1 MFALCRKEIAID
13 FIRSICSY
21 TFANR
26 RFYHWMEG
34 NMQNFHHVNVCPIRD
49 IISRISSKWTML
61 VLVTLHSNGTM
72 RFNDIQKSIGEV
84 SQRMLTVTLRSL
96 EADGLIHRKV
106 YPEVPPKVEY
116 KLSERGES
124 LMPLLQSLID
134 WALEHAEAI
143 MEDRNKD
150 R

>member
-1 MFALCRKEIAID
+1 
-13 FIRSICSY
+13 
-21 TFANR
+21 
-26 RFYHWMEG
+26 
-34 NMQNFHHVNVCPIRD
+34 MQNFHHINVCPIRD
-49 IISRISSKWTML
+49 IISRISSKWAML

-106 YPEVPPKVEY
+106 YPEVPPRVEY

-134 WALEHAEAI
+134 WALEHADAI
-143 MEDRNKD
+143 MEDRN
-150 R
+150 RGR

>member
-1 MFALCRKEIAID
+1 
-13 FIRSICSY
+13 
-21 TFANR
+21 
-26 RFYHWMEG
+26 
-34 NMQNFHHVNVCPIRD
+34 MQNFHHINVCPIRD
-49 IISRISSKWTML
+49 IISRISSKWAML

-96 EADGLIHRKV
+96 EADGLILRKV
-106 YPEVPPKVEY
+106 YPEVPPRVEY

-134 WALEHAEAI
+134 WALEHADAI
-143 MEDRNKD
+143 MEDRNRD

>member
-1 MFALCRKEIAID
+1 
-13 FIRSICSY
+13 
-21 TFANR
+21 
-26 RFYHWMEG
+26 
-34 NMQNFHHVNVCPIRD
+34 MQNFHHINVCPIRD
-49 IISRISSKWTML
+49 IISRISSKWAML

-134 WALEHAEAI
+134 WALEHADAI
-143 MEDRNKD
+143 MEDRKKD

>member
-1 MFALCRKEIAID
+1 
-13 FIRSICSY
+13 
-21 TFANR
+21 
-26 RFYHWMEG
+26 
-34 NMQNFHHVNVCPIRD
+34 MQNFHHINVCPIRD
-49 IISRISSKWTML
+49 IISRISSKWAML

-106 YPEVPPKVEY
+106 YPEVPPRVEY
-116 KLSERGES
+116 KLSEQGES

-134 WALEHAEAI
+134 WALEHADAI
-143 MEDRNKD
+143 MEDRNRD

>member
-1 MFALCRKEIAID
+1 
-13 FIRSICSY
+13 
-21 TFANR
+21 
-26 RFYHWMEG
+26 
-34 NMQNFHHVNVCPIRD
+34 MQNFHYVNVCPIRD
-49 IISRISSKWTML
+49 IISRISSKWAML

-134 WALEHAEAI
+134 WALEHADAI
-143 MEDRNKD
+143 MEDRNRD

>member
-1 MFALCRKEIAID
+1 
-13 FIRSICSY
+13 
-21 TFANR
+21 
-26 RFYHWMEG
+26 
-34 NMQNFHHVNVCPIRD
+34 MQNFHHINVCPIRD
-49 IISRISSKWTML
+49 IISRISSKWAML

-106 YPEVPPKVEY
+106 YPEVPPRVEY

-134 WALEHAEAI
+134 WALEHADVI
-143 MEDRNKD
+143 MEDRNRD

>member
-1 MFALCRKEIAID
+1 
-13 FIRSICSY
+13 
-21 TFANR
+21 
-26 RFYHWMEG
+26 
-34 NMQNFHHVNVCPIRD
+34 MQNFHHINVCPIRD
-49 IISRISSKWTML
+49 IISRISSKWAML

-106 YPEVPPKVEY
+106 YPEVPPRVEY

-134 WALEHAEAI
+134 WALEHADAI
-143 MEDRNKD
+143 MEDRNRD

>member
-1 MFALCRKEIAID
+1 
-13 FIRSICSY
+13 
-21 TFANR
+21 
-26 RFYHWMEG
+26 
-34 NMQNFHHVNVCPIRD
+34 MQNFHHINVCPIRD
-49 IISRISSKWTML
+49 IISRISSKWAML

-96 EADGLIHRKV
+96 EAEGLIHRKV
-106 YPEVPPKVEY
+106 YPEVPPRVEY

-134 WALEHAEAI
+134 WALEHADAI
-143 MEDRNKD
+143 MEDRNRD

>member
-1 MFALCRKEIAID
+1 
-13 FIRSICSY
+13 
-21 TFANR
+21 
-26 RFYHWMEG
+26 
-34 NMQNFHHVNVCPIRD
+34 
-49 IISRISSKWTML
+49 ML

-106 YPEVPPKVEY
+106 YPEVPPRVEY

-134 WALEHAEAI
+134 WALEHANAI
-143 MEDRNKD
+143 MEDRNRD

>member
-1 MFALCRKEIAID
+1 
-13 FIRSICSY
+13 
-21 TFANR
+21 
-26 RFYHWMEG
+26 
-34 NMQNFHHVNVCPIRD
+34 MQNFHHINVCPIRD
-49 IISRISSKWTML
+49 IISRISSKWAIL

-106 YPEVPPKVEY
+106 YPEVPPRVEY

-134 WALEHAEAI
+134 WALEHADAI
-143 MEDRNKD
+143 MEDRNRD

>member
-1 MFALCRKEIAID
+1 
-13 FIRSICSY
+13 
-21 TFANR
+21 
-26 RFYHWMEG
+26 
-34 NMQNFHHVNVCPIRD
+34 
-49 IISRISSKWTML
+49 ML

-106 YPEVPPKVEY
+106 YPEVPPRVEY
-116 KLSERGES
+116 KLSERGERQ
-124 LMPLLQSLID
+124 MPILKTLID
-134 WALEHAEAI
+134 RALEHTNTI
-143 MEDRNKD
+143 KKNRNRK

>member
-1 MFALCRKEIAID
+1 
-13 FIRSICSY
+13 
-21 TFANR
+21 
-26 RFYHWMEG
+26 
-34 NMQNFHHVNVCPIRD
+34 MQYFHHINVCPIRD
-49 IISRISSKWTML
+49 IISRISSKWAML

-106 YPEVPPKVEY
+106 YPEVPPRVEY

-134 WALEHAEAI
+134 WALEHADAI
-143 MEDRNKD
+143 MEDRNRD

>member
-1 MFALCRKEIAID
+1 
-13 FIRSICSY
+13 
-21 TFANR
+21 
-26 RFYHWMEG
+26 
-34 NMQNFHHVNVCPIRD
+34 MQNFHHINVCPIRD
-49 IISRISSKWTML
+49 IISRISSKWAML

-134 WALEHAEAI
+134 WALEHADAI

>member
-1 MFALCRKEIAID
+1 
-13 FIRSICSY
+13 
-21 TFANR
+21 
-26 RFYHWMEG
+26 
-34 NMQNFHHVNVCPIRD
+34 MQNFHHINVCPIRD
-49 IISRISSKWTML
+49 IISRISSKWAML

-96 EADGLIHRKV
+96 ETDGLIHQKV
-106 YPEVPPKVEY
+106 YPEVPPRVEY
-116 KLSERGES
+116 KLSEREES

-134 WALEHAEAI
+134 WALEHADAI
-143 MEDRNKD
+143 MEDRNRD

>member
-1 MFALCRKEIAID
+1 
-13 FIRSICSY
+13 
-21 TFANR
+21 
-26 RFYHWMEG
+26 
-34 NMQNFHHVNVCPIRD
+34 MQNFHHINVCPIRD
-49 IISRISSKWTML
+49 IISRISSKWAML

-106 YPEVPPKVEY
+106 YPEVPPRVEY

-124 LMPLLQSLID
+124 LTPLLQSLID
-134 WALEHAEAI
+134 WALEHADAI
-143 MEDRNKD
+143 MEDRNRD

>member
-1 MFALCRKEIAID
+1 
-13 FIRSICSY
+13 
-21 TFANR
+21 
-26 RFYHWMEG
+26 
-34 NMQNFHHVNVCPIRD
+34 MQNFHHINVCPIRD
-49 IISRISSKWTML
+49 IISRISCKWAML

-106 YPEVPPKVEY
+106 YPEVPPRVEY

-134 WALEHAEAI
+134 WALEHADAI
-143 MEDRNKD
+143 MEDRNRD

>member
-1 MFALCRKEIAID
+1 
-13 FIRSICSY
+13 
-21 TFANR
+21 
-26 RFYHWMEG
+26 
-34 NMQNFHHVNVCPIRD
+34 MQNFHHVNVCPIRD

-106 YPEVPPKVEY
+106 YPEVPPRVEY

-134 WALEHAEAI
+134 WALEHADAI
-143 MEDRNKD
+143 MEDRNRD

>member
-1 MFALCRKEIAID
+1 
-13 FIRSICSY
+13 
-21 TFANR
+21 
-26 RFYHWMEG
+26 
-34 NMQNFHHVNVCPIRD
+34 MQNFHHINVCPIRD
-49 IISRISSKWTML
+49 IISRISSKWAML

-96 EADGLIHRKV
+96 EADGLIHREV
-106 YPEVPPKVEY
+106 YPEVPPRVEY

-134 WALEHAEAI
+134 WALEHANAI
-143 MEDRNKD
+143 MEDRNRD

>member
-1 MFALCRKEIAID
+1 
-13 FIRSICSY
+13 
-21 TFANR
+21 
-26 RFYHWMEG
+26 
-34 NMQNFHHVNVCPIRD
+34 MQNFHHINVCPIRD
-49 IISRISSKWTML
+49 IISRISSKWAML

-106 YPEVPPKVEY
+106 YPEVPPRVEY

-134 WALEHAEAI
+134 WALEHADAT
-143 MEDRNKD
+143 MEDRNRD

>member
-1 MFALCRKEIAID
+1 
-13 FIRSICSY
+13 
-21 TFANR
+21 
-26 RFYHWMEG
+26 
-34 NMQNFHHVNVCPIRD
+34 MQNFHHINVCPIRD
-49 IISRISSKWTML
+49 IISRISSKWAML

-106 YPEVPPKVEY
+106 YPEVPPRVEY

-134 WALEHAEAI
+134 WALEHADAI
-143 MEDRNKD
+143 MEDRN
-150 R
+150 RAR

>member
-1 MFALCRKEIAID
+1 
-13 FIRSICSY
+13 
-21 TFANR
+21 
-26 RFYHWMEG
+26 
-34 NMQNFHHVNVCPIRD
+34 MQNFHHINVCPIRD
-49 IISRISSKWTML
+49 IISRISSKRGML

-106 YPEVPPKVEY
+106 YPEVPPRVEY

-134 WALEHAEAI
+134 WALEHANAI
-143 MEDRNKD
+143 MEDRNRD

>member
-1 MFALCRKEIAID
+1 
-13 FIRSICSY
+13 
-21 TFANR
+21 
-26 RFYHWMEG
+26 
-34 NMQNFHHVNVCPIRD
+34 MQNFHHINVCPIRD

-106 YPEVPPKVEY
+106 YPEVPPRVEY

-134 WALEHAEAI
+134 WALEHANAI
-143 MEDRNKD
+143 MEDRNRD

>member
-1 MFALCRKEIAID
+1 
-13 FIRSICSY
+13 
-21 TFANR
+21 
-26 RFYHWMEG
+26 
-34 NMQNFHHVNVCPIRD
+34 MQNFHHINVCPIHD
-49 IISRISSKWTML
+49 IISRISSKWAML

-106 YPEVPPKVEY
+106 YPEVPPRVEY

-134 WALEHAEAI
+134 WALEHADAI
-143 MEDRNKD
+143 MEDRNRD

>member
-1 MFALCRKEIAID
+1 
-13 FIRSICSY
+13 
-21 TFANR
+21 
-26 RFYHWMEG
+26 
-34 NMQNFHHVNVCPIRD
+34 MQNFHHINVCPIRD
-49 IISRISSKWTML
+49 IISRISSKWAML
-61 VLVTLHSNGTM
+61 VLVTLHCNGTM

-106 YPEVPPKVEY
+106 YPEVPPRVEY

-134 WALEHAEAI
+134 WALEHANEI
-143 MEDRNKD
+143 MEDRNRNK
-150 R
+150 

>member
-1 MFALCRKEIAID
+1 
-13 FIRSICSY
+13 
-21 TFANR
+21 
-26 RFYHWMEG
+26 
-34 NMQNFHHVNVCPIRD
+34 MQNFHHINVCPIRD

-106 YPEVPPKVEY
+106 YPEVPPRVEY

-134 WALEHAEAI
+134 WALEHADAI
-143 MEDRNKD
+143 MEDRNRD

>member
-1 MFALCRKEIAID
+1 
-13 FIRSICSY
+13 
-21 TFANR
+21 
-26 RFYHWMEG
+26 
-34 NMQNFHHVNVCPIRD
+34 MQNFHHINVCPIRD
-49 IISRISSKWTML
+49 IISRISSKWAML

-106 YPEVPPKVEY
+106 YPEVPPRVEY

-134 WALEHAEAI
+134 WALEHADAI

>member
-1 MFALCRKEIAID
+1 
-13 FIRSICSY
+13 
-21 TFANR
+21 
-26 RFYHWMEG
+26 
-34 NMQNFHHVNVCPIRD
+34 MQNFHHINVCPIRD
-49 IISRISSKWTML
+49 IISRISSKWAML

-72 RFNDIQKSIGEV
+72 RFNDKQKSIGEV

-106 YPEVPPKVEY
+106 YPEVPPRVEY

-134 WALEHAEAI
+134 WALEHANAI
-143 MEDRNKD
+143 MEDRNRD

>member
-1 MFALCRKEIAID
+1 
-13 FIRSICSY
+13 
-21 TFANR
+21 
-26 RFYHWMEG
+26 
-34 NMQNFHHVNVCPIRD
+34 MQNFHHINVCPIRD
-49 IISRISSKWTML
+49 IISRISSKWAML

-106 YPEVPPKVEY
+106 YPEVPPRVEY

-134 WALEHAEAI
+134 WALEHTNAI
-143 MEDRNKD
+143 MEDRNRD

>member
-1 MFALCRKEIAID
+1 
-13 FIRSICSY
+13 
-21 TFANR
+21 
-26 RFYHWMEG
+26 
-34 NMQNFHHVNVCPIRD
+34 MQNFHHVNVCPIRD
-49 IISRISSKWTML
+49 IISRISSKWAML

-106 YPEVPPKVEY
+106 YPEVPPRVEY

>member
-1 MFALCRKEIAID
+1 
-13 FIRSICSY
+13 
-21 TFANR
+21 
-26 RFYHWMEG
+26 
-34 NMQNFHHVNVCPIRD
+34 MQNFHHINVCPIRD
-49 IISRISSKWTML
+49 IISRISSKWAML

-96 EADGLIHRKV
+96 EADGLIHRQV
-106 YPEVPPKVEY
+106 YPEVPPRVEY

-134 WALEHAEAI
+134 WALEHADAI
-143 MEDRNKD
+143 MEDRNRD